1 MNKRLMIGDD
11 YDDNDDVGSIL
22 IKMNR
27 PKFCG
32 NDDMVSGCFKILN
45 KFVSN
50 LSLIIS
56 ACWEI

>member
-1 MNKRLMIGDD
+1 MIGDD